1 VPFDLAEAYNS
12 LVGYI
17 ISTQSG
23 GTMLI
28 SAGIISV
35 LLETVVDSDS
45 TKVLCKFSEN
55 IERCKKC

>member
-1 VPFDLAEAYNS
+1 MPFDLAEAFNS

-28 SAGIISV
+28 SAGVISV
-35 LLETVVDSDS
+35 LLETVVDSHS
-45 TKVLCKFSEN
+45 TKVMPK
-55 IERCKKC
+55 I